1 MTDDKNNKRAAVLS
15 AILIAAAQTVYRYSI
30 VSEKRVLS
38 NVRIK
43 EVFYEIE
50 STFFSS

>member
-15 AILIAAAQTVYRYSI
+15 ATLKAAAQTICRYSI

-43 EVFYEIE
+43 EVLF
-50 STFFSS
+50 